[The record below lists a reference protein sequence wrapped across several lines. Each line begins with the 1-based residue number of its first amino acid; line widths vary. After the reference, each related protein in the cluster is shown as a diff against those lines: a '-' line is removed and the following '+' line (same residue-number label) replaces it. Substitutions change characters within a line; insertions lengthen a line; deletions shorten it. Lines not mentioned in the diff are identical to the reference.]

1 MLNSF
6 SFYRQ
11 QKGLKVFAYVI
22 MDNHLHLVVSGDNL
36 SNTIKDLKRHTARE
50 IIRLAQNDQ
59 KTWLL
64 NQFKF
69 YRKTYKVD
77 SDFQVWQEG
86 FHPKQI
92 TSEEML
98 RQKMQYIHHNPV
110 RVGLVNNAEDWP
122 YSSFRNYQGLEAII
136 EIDALEL

>member
-1 MLNSF
+1 MRTRYKIIDAGQIYFITCTIVEWIPVFTRKTYFDIMLNSF

-59 KTWLL
+59 KTWPL

-69 YRKTYKVD
+69 
-77 SDFQVWQEG
+77 
-86 FHPKQI
+86 
-92 TSEEML
+92 
-98 RQKMQYIHHNPV
+98 
-110 RVGLVNNAEDWP
+110 
-122 YSSFRNYQGLEAII
+122 
-136 EIDALEL
+136 